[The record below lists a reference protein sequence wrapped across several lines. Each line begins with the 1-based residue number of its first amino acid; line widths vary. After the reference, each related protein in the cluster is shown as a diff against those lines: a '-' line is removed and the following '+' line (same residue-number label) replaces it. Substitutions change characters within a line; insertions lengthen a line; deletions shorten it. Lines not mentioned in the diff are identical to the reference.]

1 MRFGGNDSPS
11 FTIVG
16 ISADVKTRG
25 ARESTPVEMFIPYWQ
40 FTEPGMTIVLRTA
53 GDPALLSAPLRQ
65 AVAAIDRAVPVAGL
79 GTLDAIVADSIE
91 QPRFFALL
99 AGAFAALALI
109 LAAIGIYGVMAYVVS
124 QRTSEIGVR
133 MALGA
138 TSREVFRLVLG
149 DGLRLTAI
157 GLVIGV
163 AGSIGVGRWLKSQLF
178 GVGSGDW
185 PTMAATALLL
195 LAVAAVACL
204 VPARRA
210 MRVDP
215 MAALRAE

>member
-1 MRFGGNDSPS
+1 
-11 FTIVG
+11 
-16 ISADVKTRG
+16 
-25 ARESTPVEMFIPYWQ
+25 
-40 FTEPGMTIVLRTA
+40 
-53 GDPALLSAPLRQ
+53 
-65 AVAAIDRAVPVAGL
+65 
-79 GTLDAIVADSIE
+79 
-91 QPRFFALL
+91 
-99 AGAFAALALI
+99 
-109 LAAIGIYGVMAYVVS
+109 MAYVVS

-157 GLVIGV
+157 GVVIGV
-163 AGSIGVGRWLKSQLF
+163 AGSVGVGRWLKSLLF

-185 PTMAATALLL
+185 PTMAATAVLL
-195 LAVAAVACL
+195 LAVAALACL

>member
-1 MRFGGNDSPS
+1 MLYQMFHDVRYGG
-11 FTIVG
+11 
-16 ISADVKTRG
+16 R
-25 ARESTPVEMFIPYWQ
+25 
-40 FTEPGMTIVLRTA
+40 VLRKSPTF
-53 GDPALLSAPLRQ
+53 
-65 AVAAIDRAVPVAGL
+65 
-79 GTLDAIVADSIE
+79 AIVAVLTLALGCGDRPHRARLRSRHARRHGRRFHRTA
-91 QPRFFALL
+91 RFFALL
-99 AGAFAALALI
+99 AGAFAALALV

-149 DGLRLTAI
+149 DGLRLTAV

-163 AGSIGVGRWLKSQLF
+163 AGSIAAGRWLKSLLY

-185 PTMAATALLL
+185 LTTAATASML
-195 LAVAAVACL
+195 LAVAMLACL
-204 VPARRA
+204 LPARRA

>member
-1 MRFGGNDSPS
+1 MKPQRF
-11 FTIVG
+11 
-16 ISADVKTRG
+16 
-25 ARESTPVEMFIPYWQ
+25 Y
-40 FTEPGMTIVLRTA
+40 
-53 GDPALLSAPLRQ
+53 
-65 AVAAIDRAVPVAGL
+65 
-79 GTLDAIVADSIE
+79 
-91 QPRFFALL
+91 
-99 AGAFAALALI
+99 
-109 LAAIGIYGVMAYVVS
+109 
-124 QRTSEIGVR
+124 
-133 MALGA
+133 GA

-149 DGLRLTAI
+149 DGLRLTVI
-157 GLVIGV
+157 GIVIGV